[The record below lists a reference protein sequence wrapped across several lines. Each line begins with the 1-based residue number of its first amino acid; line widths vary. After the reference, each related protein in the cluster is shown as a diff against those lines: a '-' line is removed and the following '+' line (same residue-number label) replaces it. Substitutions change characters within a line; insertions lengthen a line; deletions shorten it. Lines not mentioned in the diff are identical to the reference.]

1 MPAPTALRAATLA
14 RFASLPSGTRNVTE
28 PAAAFWAS
36 VSRSSPSARSRASHT
51 GRLTPC
57 SSPTS
62 ARTASASRL
71 THGVPSGSAPP
82 SPARRRVA
90 RSTLTVVWRWAR
102 STIGLPT
109 WRASVRARRTS
120 PRSMPSALVGRAM
133 SDPPLEESADTGVAP
148 QQLHRVGRVAGDV
161 AVADEHPHVG
171 GQALGAQGGGAEAGG
186 HGEEDH
192 GATLGGGEDRA
203 ALAPGGVD
211 AHDGDVGRPA
221 GGGDGVPQRDRVA
234 GVGDRDGVGEAGGS
248 EEVVLG
254 LVGHDADRAGGAG
267 LAGGG
272 QAEGAGLARSP
283 DDRDD
288 RGVPAGDVLLNDAG
302 GESRSA
308 ADVHHAEREGRVE
321 VVGDDG
327 GDRAAEQHGVAVARH
342 LLAVAVPSGQAVLD
356 DERGQ
361 REA

>member
-120 PRSMPSALVGRAM
+120 PRSMPRALLVRAM
-133 SDPPLEESADTGVAP
+133 SDPPLEESADAGVAT
-148 QQLHRVGRVAGDV
+148 QQLHRVGRVARDV

-192 GATLGGGEDRA
+192 RA
-203 ALAPGGVD
+203 ALGGRQDGPALAAGDVD
-211 AHDGDVGRPA
+211 AHHGDVGRPA
-221 GGGDGVPQRDRVA
+221 GGGDGVTERDRVA
-234 GVGDRDGVGEAGGS
+234 GVGDRDGVGEVRTG
-248 EEVVLG
+248 EEVVLV
-254 LVGHDADRAGGAG
+254 LAGHHTDRAGRTGVP
-267 LAGGG
+267 GGG
-272 QAEGAGLARSP
+272 QAEGAGLARTADDG
-283 DDRDD
+283 DDR
-288 RGVPAGDVLLNDAG
+288 RPPAGGVLLHDAG
-302 GESRSA
+302 GQRGRPA
-308 ADVHHAEREGRVE
+308 HVHHAEG
-321 VVGDDG
+321 
-327 GDRAAEQHGVAVARH
+327 
-342 LLAVAVPSGQAVLD
+342 
-356 DERGQ
+356 
-361 REA
+361 